1 MIRSLL
7 AALLLAAPAAAQH
20 VSLMSEDPENRAFQE
35 KYGYADAVI
44 TGDTVTLSGVVVGLA
59 PGEADM
65 VPAYDRAFRHIGSI
79 LKRAGVTWADVA
91 EITSYHTDVKAQI
104 DAMAAAKARYIK
116 APFPAW
122 TAISVSRLLPDT
134 GITEIRIIARRPAPA
149 VK

>member
-44 TGDTVTLSGVVVGLA
+44 SGDTVTLSGVVVGLA